1 MSLSSFLPFL
11 RRSFL
16 RSQANGRRAKHRS
29 RCRPQLLVLEDRCL
43 LSVFTPLLPNQGT
56 NQAQGLNSVVYT
68 PEGDAGFEKNNLPA
82 AKLVTLENNS
92 SNVVY
97 PIFYG
102 ANSTADPTAGQ
113 VVRIVLTD
121 PGMGYNPTNTESLWP
136 TVKIISSG
144 SPTNP
149 AAARVKVGGDGKLYG
164 LELINGGAGYSP
176 GDQLQVIFDDSAN
189 KNQGS
194 GGAAIAYVSQH
205 NNSFALYDPKDGLNQ
220 TYRGYIGEKDAS
232 GSFSL
237 ALLPGHQATVMVPI
251 AFWDGGRL
259 YFATNGPVPLS
270 SASDPGNPL
279 QNNTEW
285 FYDPTKPSYL
295 VAPTDLKP
303 TPLYGANFQDPVT
316 QYANP
321 NAVVLWYH
329 DPVQA
334 NDFGFGTPAQLTEM
348 TFRDPKQPFIAP
360 DMPAREVDT
369 IINYDVSYVDSLA
382 MPASMEG
389 TQVPLRGGPA
399 GATGLNPG
407 QFAWLGSDMSFTQM
421 QQIIAA
427 FTT

>member
-1 MSLSSFLPFL
+1 
-11 RRSFL
+11 
-16 RSQANGRRAKHRS
+16 
-29 RCRPQLLVLEDRCL
+29 
-43 LSVFTPLLPNQGT
+43 
-56 NQAQGLNSVVYT
+56 
-68 PEGDAGFEKNNLPA
+68 
-82 AKLVTLENNS
+82 
-92 SNVVY
+92 
-97 PIFYG
+97 
-102 ANSTADPTAGQ
+102 
-113 VVRIVLTD
+113 
-121 PGMGYNPTNTESLWP
+121 
-136 TVKIISSG
+136 
-144 SPTNP
+144 
-149 AAARVKVGGDGKLYG
+149 
-164 LELINGGAGYSP
+164 
-176 GDQLQVIFDDSAN
+176 
-189 KNQGS
+189 
-194 GGAAIAYVSQH
+194 
-205 NNSFALYDPKDGLNQ
+205 
-220 TYRGYIGEKDAS
+220 
-232 GSFSL
+232 
-237 ALLPGHQATVMVPI
+237 MVPI

-285 FYDPTKPSYL
+285 FYDPAKPSYL

-329 DPVQA
+329 DPVKA

-348 TFRDPKQPFIAP
+348 TFRDPKQPFIAS

-407 QFAWLGSDMSFTQM
+407 QFAWLGSDMTFPQM
-421 QQIIAA
+421 QQISAA
-427 FTT
+427 FTTTTLTPTPGVPGANGLGTYFGGLGYDQYYMPPDNSPSGGIIAIANGNGEAVQMTVGVTGGLHNGSTITISGVTGQTA